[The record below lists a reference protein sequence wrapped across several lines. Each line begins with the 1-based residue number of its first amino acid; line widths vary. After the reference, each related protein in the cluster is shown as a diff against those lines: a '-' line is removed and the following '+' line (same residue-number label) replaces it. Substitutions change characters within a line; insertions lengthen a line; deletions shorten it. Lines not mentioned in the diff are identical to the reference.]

1 MITRLAAHPRL
12 PHFPV
17 WTWKQSETSASSSLR
32 PVHTQTHSFDHTGKQ
47 SEPRCP
53 AENGLL
59 AFLEVQWHCFNE
71 DKQQGIHHLHHQPT
85 TEGSDS
91 FVIGVP
97 KTSKE
102 TVIAKMITSVRLK
115 DEMLQM
121 RHQMHLMYV
130 TCDVTF

>member
-1 MITRLAAHPRL
+1 MAPTFPRRGV
-12 PHFPV
+12 PV

-32 PVHTQTHSFDHTGKQ
+32 PVQTPTHSFDHTGKQ

-59 AFLEVQWHCFNE
+59 AFLELQWHCFNE
-71 DKQQGIHHLHHQPT
+71 DKQQGMHHLPT

-91 FVIGVP
+91 FVIGVS
-97 KTSKE
+97 KTSKV
-102 TVIAKMITSVRLK
+102 TVIAKMITSVRLN